1 MHKFLS
7 KSSAHTVDISKQI
20 NAWMHGSSSWERL
33 LKEILTADNFA
44 PVDTYIQNPR
54 DFFRPCKIHHSN
66 SQSLIY
72 QLIKFFISENK
83 QISILV
89 REVPYSQTLCS
100 TQSTWCT
107 TSIEEKE
114 KCEVVRAAGITT
126 GIYPL
131 VECRDP
137 STDTVAC
144 LNDINKGRADFIGID
159 STYGFI
165 ARQ

>member
-1 MHKFLS
+1 MCNLFLF
-7 KSSAHTVDISKQI
+7 
-20 NAWMHGSSSWERL
+20 GG
-33 LKEILTADNFA
+33 
-44 PVDTYIQNPR
+44 
-54 DFFRPCKIHHSN
+54 
-66 SQSLIY
+66 
-72 QLIKFFISENK
+72 NK
-83 QISILV
+83 D
-89 REVPYSQTLCS
+89 REVPYSQSLCS

-137 STDTVAC
+137 APNTVTC
-144 LNDINKGRADFIGID
+144 LNDVSKGRADFVGID
-159 STYGFI
+159 SNYGFI